1 ESSTPPSQEMAKTI
15 VLVGRTSH
23 GKSATGN
30 SIVGKKAFKSMLK
43 TTGVITSTCEMH
55 RTLLE
60 NGHKLNVIDTPG
72 LFDFSVESE
81 FIGKEIAKCINL
93 AKDGIH
99 AILLVVSIRTRF
111 SRKEEEAG
119 LLILHAFFGVKITDY
134 MIVVFTGGDELE
146 DDETLDDYLS
156 REYCLEPILKAQI
169 SLNEAQK
176 SEQVKQLLALVN
188 VVVDKNGGRPYRSK
202 PFVEVKEKDKLE
214 SQKSYE
220 KQLKT
225 LTKMVDLKL
234 KGSYDKIAQQIDELK
249 LKESYGK
256 LAQQIAE
263 LKLKESYYD
272 KLAQQID
279 ELKLNERSDKLA
291 QQIRELK
298 LKESYDKLAQQITE
312 IKLKESSDKLAQQI
326 TELKLKED
334 YDKLAQ
340 QIAELKLKQSYYDK
354 LAQQIDE
361 LKVKESSD
369 KRAQQIAELKL
380 KDRRAMINLHNK

>member
-1 ESSTPPSQEMAKTI
+1 MAMNATEFDYDEGESSTPPSQEMAKTI

-156 REYCLEPILKAQI
+156 REYCLEPILKET
-169 SLNEAQK
+169 LRMCGNRHVLFNNKTKDEAQK

-202 PFVEVKEKDKLE
+202 PFVEVKVSAFIDDHFFM
-214 SQKSYE
+214 KSCSNWL
-220 KQLKT
+220 QC
-225 LTKMVDLKL
+225 LT
-234 KGSYDKIAQQIDELK
+234 
-249 LKESYGK
+249 
-256 LAQQIAE
+256 
-263 LKLKESYYD
+263 
-272 KLAQQID
+272 
-279 ELKLNERSDKLA
+279 
-291 QQIRELK
+291 
-298 LKESYDKLAQQITE
+298 
-312 IKLKESSDKLAQQI
+312 
-326 TELKLKED
+326 
-334 YDKLAQ
+334 
-340 QIAELKLKQSYYDK
+340 
-354 LAQQIDE
+354 
-361 LKVKESSD
+361 
-369 KRAQQIAELKL
+369 
-380 KDRRAMINLHNK
+380 